1 MKKYVVRV
9 DDQFVEDYGLDGQVW
24 TTVVDTLELTGDVDK
39 AFIFYEGSEL
49 LDVEL
54 WRLYFRE
61 DVEVDLLEVRTVI
74 V

>member
-9 DDQFVEDYGLDGQVW
+9 NDQFVEDYGLDGQVW

-61 DVEVDLLEVRTVI
+61 DVEVAILEVRTVI